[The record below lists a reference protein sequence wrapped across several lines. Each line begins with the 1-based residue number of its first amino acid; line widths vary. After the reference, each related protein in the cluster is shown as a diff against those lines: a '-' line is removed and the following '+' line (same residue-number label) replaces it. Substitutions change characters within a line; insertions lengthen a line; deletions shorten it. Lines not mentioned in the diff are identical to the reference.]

1 VEACGKD
8 AEANGEKRR
17 QIYIEKK
24 DESEKL
30 VACNTAVG
38 SMAEEPLEGHVSSP
52 PLQISREG
60 DLRIAW
66 KLELSFSRGKRVLL
80 SSSHLCIPST
90 TSDTSVPLPATS
102 SFLQIRTLSIRLYL

>member
-1 VEACGKD
+1 MEACEED

-38 SMAEEPLEGHVSSP
+38 SMAEEPLEG
-52 PLQISREG
+52 
-60 DLRIAW
+60 
-66 KLELSFSRGKRVLL
+66 
-80 SSSHLCIPST
+80 T
-90 TSDTSVPLPATS
+90 
-102 SFLQIRTLSIRLYL
+102 